1 MNYNTDM
8 TENRKIDIRTIN
20 ENGPKI
26 SFKAT
31 DAERQALA
39 ERFDVPAIYKLEVN
53 GTFGYDDLI
62 TFDGEMR
69 LSLERECVITLKPF
83 TEETTTPV
91 HLLFSENQKD
101 TDNPEE
107 DILPIHKGKIDLFEV
122 FAEEFGLALNPFPK
136 SVDTYL
142 DYHDIEE
149 DTKENPFSVLKKF
162 KKED

>member
-1 MNYNTDM
+1 MDYNEHM
-8 TENRKIDIRTIN
+8 LENRKIDIRTID

-31 DAERQALA
+31 AAERQALA
-39 ERFDVPAIYKLEVN
+39 ERFDIPAIYKLEVN

-69 LSLERECVITLKPF
+69 VSAQRECVVTLKPF
-83 TEETTTPV
+83 TEETTNAI

-107 DILPIHKGKIDLFEV
+107 DILPIHKGKIDLFDV
-122 FAEEFGLALNPFPK
+122 FSEEFGLALNPFPK

-142 DYHDIEE
+142 DYHDKENE
-149 DTKENPFSVLKKF
+149 KENPFAVLKNF

>member
-1 MNYNTDM
+1 MNYNEPM
-8 TENRKIDIRTIN
+8 TENRKIDIRTID

-39 ERFDVPAIYKLEVN
+39 ERFDIPAIYKLEVN

-69 LSLERECVITLKPF
+69 VSAQRECVITLKPF
-83 TEETTTPV
+83 TEETITPV
-91 HLLFSENQKD
+91 HLLFSENPKD

-107 DILPIHKGKIDLFEV
+107 DILPIFKGKIDLFDV

-142 DYHDIEE
+142 DYRDTE
-149 DTKENPFSVLKKF
+149 DEKENPFSVLKNF

>member
-1 MNYNTDM
+1 MNYNTNM

-31 DAERQALA
+31 EAERASLA

-62 TFDGEMR
+62 TFDGEMH
-69 LSLERECVITLKPF
+69 LSLERECVITLKSF

-91 HLLFSENQKD
+91 HLLFSENPKD

-107 DILPIHKGKIDLFEV
+107 DILPIHKGKIDLFEI

-136 SVDTYL
+136 SVNTYL
-142 DYHDIEE
+142 DYHDTEE

>member
-1 MNYNTDM
+1 MNYNTNM
-8 TENRKIDIRTIN
+8 TENRKIDIRTID

-39 ERFDVPAIYKLEVN
+39 ERFDIPAIYKLEVN

-69 LSLERECVITLKPF
+69 VSAQRECAITLKPF
-83 TEETTTPV
+83 TEETITPV
-91 HLLFSENQKD
+91 HLLFSENPKD

-107 DILPIHKGKIDLFEV
+107 DILPIFKGKIDLFDV

-142 DYHDIEE
+142 DYHDTE
-149 DTKENPFSVLKKF
+149 DEKENPFSVLKKF